1 MQITSFDLFLLSQ
14 SGSDHICFTSP
25 YAPGRDPPLGAGT
38 VLLVGSGE
46 LQLMAAT
53 GERKATH
60 MASLIMSLTEV
71 WKSKKGSPFTSQVGL
86 QSSRDGQ

>member
-1 MQITSFDLFLLSQ
+1 M
-14 SGSDHICFTSP
+14 
-25 YAPGRDPPLGAGT
+25 
-38 VLLVGSGE
+38 LLVGSGE

-60 MASLIMSLTEV
+60 MASLIMSPTEV
-71 WKSKKGSPFTSQVGL
+71 WKSKKRSPFTSQVGL